1 MSDMPNTLFPKNF
14 FIELLFD
21 YKPQNPTANAIL
33 HQAKDYFGNIEI
45 VSRQRDD
52 VRFSPEHYEA
62 YSDGSTHPV
71 QLGMSNVLPFDDKKS
86 VSEFERSQIWNLQN
100 AEDILH
106 NCRYCVKIYDVSAE
120 GQLPKQRA
128 EMLIIWLDTALKL
141 FPSCKAV
148 WIKSSGKL
156 QLAKSIRTFKQ
167 VGITKFIY
175 STLNVRFFNIPQS
188 NEFIVDTVGLYA
200 IGLSD
205 VQFNF
210 NARGLKPSKVAD
222 LAYRLAWYVL
232 NTDDMPIKDGDTI
245 DGIDENGMMNP
256 KVQWTCRYEDSLVE
270 PLRPVLDVAAG
281 KYAAGDRTNQD

>member
-14 FIELLFD
+14 FMELLFD
-21 YKPQNPTANAIL
+21 CKPQNPTANAIL
-33 HQAKDYFGNIEI
+33 HQAKEVFGNIEV

-52 VRFSPEHYEA
+52 IRFSPEHYEA
-62 YSDGSTHPV
+62 YSDGTTHSV
-71 QLGMSNVLPFDDKKS
+71 QLGMSNIVPFDDKKS
-86 VSEFERSQIWNLQN
+86 VSEFERSQIWNIQN
-100 AEDILH
+100 ADDVLH
-106 NCRYCVKIYDVSAE
+106 NSRYSVKIYDVSAE

-128 EMLIIWLDTALKL
+128 EMLIIWLDAALKL

-148 WIKSSGKL
+148 WIKTSGKL
-156 QLAKSIRTFKQ
+156 QLAKSIRNFKQ
-167 VGITKFIY
+167 IGITKFIY

-205 VQFNF
+205 IQFNF
-210 NARGLKPSKVAD
+210 NAKGLKPSKVAD

-232 NTDDMPIKDGDTI
+232 NTDDMLIKDGDTI
-245 DGIDENGMMNP
+245 DGIDDNGMMNP